1 MGFAAILAVATLLV
15 LEGLAH
21 VLAAPSP
28 QAGAWR
34 ADAEAEGG
42 ILLDGSPWFLW
53 ELRPGVHQER
63 GVTVSV
69 NTLGMRGPEV
79 GPKSGPRVLAL
90 GDSSIYGFGVA
101 DDAVFTSRLA
111 VSPEVEVINGGV
123 PGYSTF
129 QSLNLL
135 DARGLALEPDLLLV
149 GNLWS
154 DNNFD
159 TFVDRELL
167 AAYSDWRG
175 SRTGAIR
182 GVLERS
188 ALFRWVDWFARV
200 RGQAE
205 SARRVG
211 WTVGGGG
218 DPTGRRRVALQDY
231 AANLYELASRMEAR
245 GGAVAF
251 ILLANRDDIL
261 HRTPNP
267 AWGPYREVMRQTA
280 ASWGAPLVDAP
291 AAFQASGLDVDALFL
306 DVMHPTAAGHQVLA
320 DAIAAALA
328 GWPERRIDIVD
339 PGVVPVIADPFLH
352 MEAPVR

>member
-1 MGFAAILAVATLLV
+1 MV
-15 LEGLAH
+15 
-21 VLAAPSP
+21 AAPSAK
-28 QAGAWR
+28 AGAWR
-34 ADAEAEGG
+34 AESEAEGG

-53 ELRPGVHQER
+53 ELRPGVHAER
-63 GVTVSV
+63 GVTVTV
-69 NTLGMRGPEV
+69 NGLGMRGAEV
-79 GPKSGPRVLAL
+79 GVKSRPRVLAV

-111 VSPEVEVINGGV
+111 ASIDVEVINGGV

-135 DARGLALEPDLLLV
+135 DARGLALEPDLLLI

-167 AAYSDWRG
+167 AAYTAWGHSDTASVRG
-175 SRTGAIR
+175 A
-182 GVLERS
+182 LERS
-188 ALFRWVDWFARV
+188 ALFRWGDWFARV

-205 SARRVG
+205 TARRVG

-218 DPTGRRRVALQDY
+218 DPTGRRRVAIDDY
-231 AANLYELASRMEAR
+231 AANLDGMASRMAER
-245 GGAVAF
+245 GGVAAF
-251 ILLANRDDIL
+251 ILLANHDDLL

-267 AWGPYREVMRQTA
+267 AWGPYRDVMRDTA
-280 ASWGAPLVDAP
+280 TRWGAPLVDVP
-291 AAFQASGLDVDALFL
+291 AAFLASGLDVDALFL
-306 DVMHPTAAGHQVLA
+306 DDMHPTVAGHAVLA
-320 DAIAAALA
+320 AAVAEALD
-328 GWPERRIDIVD
+328 GWPERALGLAV
-339 PGVVPVIADPFLH
+339 PGERPAYTDRFLQ